1 MAELTKFDIVEFEAH
16 SNNVTIRKSENGEY
30 TFSDYAEQYARQ
42 KVLEELEKL
51 KENFLKSKINVRL
64 FSLLKKRI
72 KELKE
77 VKQPWKLKK

>member
-1 MAELTKFDIVEFEAH
+1 MAKLTKFDIVEFEAH

-42 KVLEELEKL
+42 KVLEELETQLMKYR
-51 KENFLKSKINVRL
+51 KEYYDGRCFADDIEQ
-64 FSLLKKRI
+64 RI

-77 VKQPWKLKK
+77 VKQ